1 MSSNNYRFLLI
12 LALIMPCG
20 ATAQKN
26 VFPVITKTVK
36 VSIVY
41 DKSAPKLDSIV
52 AVLLAEDIERVTSFK
67 PTVITDIAKVKGNVI
82 IIGSIQWPLIK
93 KLVGGQ
99 SGFSKQLTG
108 KWETFG
114 LTVVDKPS
122 PDIPKALVIA
132 GSDARGTAYGVF
144 TLSEKIGVSP
154 WYWWADVPAKK
165 QTELIITL
173 NSYISLAPAVKY
185 RGIFIN
191 DEDWGLQPWAAK
203 TFEPET
209 GDIGPKTYA
218 KVFELLLRLKANLI
232 WPAMHPSTKAF
243 FHYPGNV
250 KTAADYEIILGSSHA
265 EPMLRNNV
273 GEWNEKT
280 MGHFNYFTNKEK
292 IYKYWED
299 RVKESSGIN
308 AIYTLGMRGVHDGQ
322 MEGIKDLKEAVPV
335 VERII
340 GEERD
345 LLSKYINSDV
355 SAIPQVLTPYK
366 EVLDIYDNGLK
377 VPDDVTLVWP
387 DDNYGYIHRLNNEKE
402 IARKGGAGVYYHA
415 SYWGRPHDYLWLP
428 STHPSL
434 LREEMMKA
442 YETGASR
449 LWVLNVGDI
458 KPQEYNMQ
466 QFLDMAWDPTPFKDS
481 RYTKRHLLSWAASI
495 FGKENGQKIQSVL
508 WEYYQLA
515 FERRPEFMGWSQ
527 TEPTTQTTY
536 TDFNHFY
543 FGDEAQ
549 KRIDRYNAVEA
560 AVKKIRQQI
569 NAEVDDAFYQL
580 VYYPVV
586 GASWINKKFL
596 YRDKSYIYSKQ
607 NRLSAYDYA
616 QLSKAA
622 YDSIVKETEFF
633 NTQVAGGKW
642 NYIMSMSPRGLPV
655 YQSPVLPQIS
665 IDSTIIWS
673 MAPEGYV
680 TKDSSLLSDND
691 PMSLPSFD
699 DVNKQKY
706 FVDIF
711 LTKNETVKWNAITSH
726 SWIRLSKNSGIL
738 APEHGMKQTRIRV
751 DVDWD
756 KFTKNEKA
764 RGSISFIGGGKKMT
778 VNLKAVKMYKP
789 ELAGYKGFIEN
800 NGFVAMRAAS
810 FTRQTSRKPDQWK
823 IISDLGYTG
832 KVLQAFPLSIARK
845 ALTAP
850 DSIKRLSAVVEYD
863 FYMFSSAIPYVT
875 VFALPTHPIN
885 NNFSL
890 RYAVSIDNGPL
901 KMVDIKTFGRSG
913 EWKQNVLR
921 NRAERKI
928 AMPFLKAGK
937 HTLKIYAVDPGLIL
951 DEIRIDAGG
960 LIKAYSTIPETRIFH
975 E

>member
-1 MSSNNYRFLLI
+1 MKANNYRYLLNLALLI
-12 LALIMPCG
+12 STYAS
-20 ATAQKN
+20 AQKN

-41 DKSAPKLDSIV
+41 DTNAPRLDSIS
-52 AVLLAEDIERVTSFK
+52 ANLLAEDIERVTSLK
-67 PTVITDIAKVKGNVI
+67 PAVITDIAKAKGNVI
-82 IIGSIQWPLIK
+82 IIGSVKFSLIQKLLGAHSAFLK
-93 KLVGGQ
+93 KLKGR
-99 SGFSKQLTG
+99 
-108 KWETFG
+108 WETFG
-114 LTVVDKPS
+114 LTVIDKPS

-165 QTELIITL
+165 QTELIITQ
-173 NSYISLAPAVKY
+173 NSYISPAPAVKY

-218 KVFELLLRLKANLI
+218 RVFELLLRLKANLI

-243 FHYPGNV
+243 FHYAGNV

-345 LLSKYINSDV
+345 LLSKYINKDLT
-355 SAIPQVLTPYK
+355 AIPQVLTPYK
-366 EVLDIYDNGLK
+366 EVLEIYDNGLK

-402 IARKGGAGVYYHA
+402 IVRKGGAGVYYHA

-434 LREEMMKA
+434 LREEMIKA

-466 QFLDMAWDPTPFKDS
+466 QFLDMAWDPAPFKDS
-481 RYTKRHLLSWAASI
+481 RYTKQHLLNWATSI
-495 FGKENGQKIQSVL
+495 FGKEKGQEIQSIL

-536 TDFNHFY
+536 TGFNHFY

-549 KRIDRYNAVEA
+549 KRIDRYDTLDA

-569 NAEVDDAFYQL
+569 NPEVADAFYQL

-596 YRDKSYIYSKQ
+596 FRDKSYFYSKQ
-607 NRLSAYDYA
+607 NRLSAYDYV

-622 YDSIVKETEFF
+622 YDSIVKETEYF
-633 NTQVAGGKW
+633 NSQLTGGKW
-642 NYIMSMSPRGLPV
+642 KYMMSMNPRNLPV
-655 YQSPVLPQIS
+655 YQLPVLPAIS
-665 IDSTIIWS
+665 IDSSIVWS
-673 MAPEGYV
+673 IAPEGYV
-680 TKDSSLLSDND
+680 AKDSSLLSDTGL
-691 PMSLPSFD
+691 MSLPSFD
-699 DVNKQKY
+699 DLNKQKY
-706 FVDIF
+706 FVDVF
-711 LTKNETVKWNAITSH
+711 LSKNETVKWNAIASH
-726 SWIRLSKNSGIL
+726 SWIRLSKNSGML
-738 APEHGMKQTRIRV
+738 ASGKSQIRIWV
-751 DVDWD
+751 DIDWD
-756 KFTKNEKA
+756 KFNNEKA
-764 RGSISFIGGGKKMT
+764 EGAITISGGDKKMVIRLQAAT
-778 VNLKAVKMYKP
+778 IDKR

-800 NGFVAMRAAS
+800 NGFISMQAAN
-810 FTRQTSRKPDQWK
+810 FTRQTNRSSNQWE
-823 IISDLGYTG
+823 IINDFGYSG
-832 KVLQAFPLSIARK
+832 KVMQAFPLSIAGNSP
-845 ALTAP
+845 TAP
-850 DSIKRLSAVVEYD
+850 DSIKRLNAVIEYD
-863 FYMFSSAIPYVT
+863 FYTLSSATHYVT

-885 NNFSL
+885 NNYSL
-890 RYAVSIDNGPL
+890 RYAVSIDKGPL

-921 NRAERKI
+921 NRSERKI

-960 LIKAYSTIPETRIFH
+960 LIKAYSTVPETRIFH